1 MHQGEGAS
9 SCVTSCGG
17 LRSGQSVLRQAGGLR
32 TFELSLVEE
41 DVVEGG

>member
-17 LRSGQSVLRQAGGLR
+17 LRSGQSVLRQAGGLH

-41 DVVEGG
+41 DVVETG